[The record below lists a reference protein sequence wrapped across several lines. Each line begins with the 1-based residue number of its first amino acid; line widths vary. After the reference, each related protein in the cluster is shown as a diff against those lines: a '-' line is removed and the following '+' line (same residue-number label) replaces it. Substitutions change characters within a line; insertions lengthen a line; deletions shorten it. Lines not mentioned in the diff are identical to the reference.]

1 MAAQKTLLNPQQTV
15 RPSLAQRQTWRWL
28 TKFDVYQLPICSLLL
43 GLTAN
48 KVQECKASWP
58 LISTSTRHVNLYSWF
73 QNRRTKPWHFLP
85 FPLDRL
91 QDDHRNAMDFVST
104 GHPKNRPGPRKYI
117 HDHPWSSMRI
127 RPLSGTKNAWHS
139 SGNCSIRGFR
149 SASLS
154 LPRWWKQSTQQH
166 TRASARLM
174 ADDFLLSMSTPNW
187 KTLATNAHVTVKTR
201 NIQKVSPDTG
211 SKQAQI
217 SRFPMHN
224 LS

>member
-1 MAAQKTLLNPQQTV
+1 
-15 RPSLAQRQTWRWL
+15 
-28 TKFDVYQLPICSLLL
+28 
-43 GLTAN
+43 
-48 KVQECKASWP
+48 
-58 LISTSTRHVNLYSWF
+58 
-73 QNRRTKPWHFLP
+73 
-85 FPLDRL
+85 
-91 QDDHRNAMDFVST
+91 MDFVST

-187 KTLATNAHVTVKTR
+187 KTLATNAHVTVKETSRKYLPTR
-201 NIQKVSPDTG
+201 GANKPKYLDFPCTIWAKRQRVDGQLLLLNGMPGRKRVQTINLTG
-211 SKQAQI
+211 KLPIPKADHASAQI
-217 SRFPMHN
+217 WCKTVF
-224 LS
+224 